1 MKYINLNFLIKNLPV
16 FVSFFSFFNLHA
28 ESFYVSVSGNDK
40 NNGSFNAPFAT
51 LLMADSLASPGDTVF
66 IRGGIYYPTAQIRLF
81 HGGTTGKYLSFKAY
95 PGELPVFDFSKC
107 TLGPATGTP
116 PYPVDYG
123 AITIDTTQWVRIE
136 GIKVQ
141 NAPCA
146 GIESRG
152 SIQVQIVRC
161 QTFITVESGVSAWE
175 SDSVLLDGNTIDSAN
190 YTSGAMEAISV
201 SQTTN
206 FVVSNNE
213 LKNCFKEGIDTK
225 ESDHHGKVI
234 NNYIH
239 DLVRQGLYIDGW
251 NEYLTDIEEYGNIV
265 TRCMYGLAVSCELAG
280 GIVDTVSF
288 HHNVLYN
295 LDRTGID
302 FTNWGS
308 TYDDGTRSNIH
319 IYNNTIFDNG
329 YRRVDAGGS
338 PHGGLLIE
346 CHNIPNMTAEN
357 NIFAYNCSFCYAT
370 KDTTPLS
377 SVVVQY
383 NLLADYNNSH
393 DNLLRYADSLHKT
406 ISYFAYGYGVTYAL
420 HGTHEVVGKA
430 MFADSVHGNFH
441 LQRTSAAINQGNP
454 SPQFNDSDGTRN
466 DIGAFYF
473 NLSTGLVP
481 DLVSSSGILVQAYP
495 NPSSAG
501 PFQILINGFDNLSAV
516 NVRIYNLSG
525 QIVYQKNITGNNIL
539 NLQGS
544 EFGKGVYFVEASNS
558 SYSGMGRFIIQ

>member
-1 MKYINLNFLIKNLPV
+1 MTKYQCIAILLFC
-16 FVSFFSFFNLHA
+16 SFRISATSLYI
-28 ESFYVSVSGNDK
+28 STTGNDT
-40 NNGSFNAPFAT
+40 NDGSVNKPFAS
-51 LLMADSLASPGDTVF
+51 LIMADSMALPGDTVF
-66 IRGGIYYPTAQIRLF
+66 IRGGIYYPAQQIHLY
-81 HGGTTGKYLSFKAY
+81 HGGTSGKFITFLAY
-95 PGELPVFDFSKC
+95 PGELPVFDFSRC
-107 TLGPATGTP
+107 TIGPAVGTP

-123 AITIDTTQWVRIE
+123 AITIDTTQYIHIE

-141 NAPCA
+141 NAACA

-175 SDSVLLDGNTIDSAN
+175 SDSVILDGNTIDSAN
-190 YTSGAMEAISV
+190 YTTGAMEAISV

-251 NEYLTDIEEYGNIV
+251 DEYLTDIEEYGNIV

-288 HHNVLYN
+288 HHNVMYN

-308 TYDDGTRSNIH
+308 TYDDGMRANVH
-319 IYNNTIFDNG
+319 IYNNTVFDNG

-346 CHNIPNMTAEN
+346 CHNIPNTVIEN
-357 NIFAYNCSFCYAT
+357 NIFAFNCSFCYAT

-377 SVVVQY
+377 SLVVQY

-393 DNLLRYADSLHKT
+393 DNLLRYTDSLHNT
-406 ISYFAYGYGVTYAL
+406 ISYFPYGFGVTYAM
-420 HGTHEVVGKA
+420 HGTNEVIGKA
-430 MFADSVHGNFH
+430 MFVDSIHGNFH
-441 LQRTSAAINQGNP
+441 LQSTSAAINQGNP
-454 SPQFNDSDGTRN
+454 APAFNDSDGLRN
-466 DIGAFYF
+466 SIGAFQYHF
-473 NLSTGLVP
+473 ATNLSP
-481 DLVSSSGILVQAYP
+481 DLMNPSGILIQVYP
-495 NPSSAG
+495 NPVSGG
-501 PFQILINGFDNLSAV
+501 PFELLINGFDNLSTV
-516 NVRIYNLSG
+516 NVKIYNASG
-525 QIVYQKNITGNNIL
+525 QIVYQQKITGNHVL
-539 NLQGS
+539 NMSGS
-544 EFGKGVYFVEASNS
+544 QFGNGIYFVEANNNVL
-558 SYSGMGRFIIQ
+558 SGLGKFIVE